1 MRGESLVKICGH
13 SVEKEMLTRIMEK
26 SVGRDMMKAVMC
38 VRTISVQK
46 QSGAGDGGWI
56 ALV

>member
-1 MRGESLVKICGH
+1 
-13 SVEKEMLTRIMEK
+13 VEKEMLTRIMEK